1 MKLNYI
7 KTYLAVV
14 ILSFGMTS
22 CLDDLDQTPLDPD
35 SSTELDVFANE
46 QEAKGALAKLYAAL
60 ALTGQQG
67 PDGNPDIGGIDEG
80 TSQFTRMHYTHQ
92 VLTTDEAVVGWG
104 DPGLPDFHAM
114 SWGAGNDFV
123 TGLWFRLAQE
133 VSFTNSFID
142 KAGQLDSQ
150 EVTHFIAEARFLR
163 AYAYSVLLDVY
174 GDVPIVTQVS
184 SELPMQNSR
193 VEVFNFVESELLDLV
208 AGLKEPGANEY
219 GRVDK
224 AAAWA
229 LLSRMYLNAEVYTG
243 TPRYSDAVTYSEM
256 VINSSYQI
264 NMNDANGNGTAYD
277 ELFLADNDTN
287 GAQNEFIFPVRFDGI
302 NSRTYGGTTFL
313 IHGATGGDMDPAALG
328 INGGWDGMRTTK
340 ALVDKFQASQFD
352 ENGYPIAWSDK
363 RAMFYTTDHSYEIG
377 VVPNAF
383 QDGYA
388 VVKFSNLN
396 SDGAQGSDDTFTDTD
411 LALIRL
417 PEVYLNYA
425 EAVLRGGG
433 GDTGTAVNLINEL
446 RTRAY
451 GDASGNINTSSLTLD
466 FILDERAR
474 ELYWEGFRRT
484 DLIRY
489 DLFTTGNYLWPF
501 KGGVPTGTSVP
512 SYRKLFP
519 IPTDAMVAN
528 PNYVQNPG
536 Y

>member
-1 MKLNYI
+1 MKLNNI
-7 KTYLAVV
+7 KTYAAILV
-14 ILSFGMTS
+14 LSFGLSS
-22 CLDDLDQTPLDPD
+22 CLDDLDQTPTDPN
-35 SSTELDVFANE
+35 SMTELDVFADE
-46 QEAKGALAKLYAAL
+46 QAAKSALAKLYAAL
-60 ALTGQQG
+60 ALTGQEG
-67 PDGNPDIGGIDEG
+67 PAGAPDIEGIDEG

-114 SWGAGNDFV
+114 SWGSGNDFV

-142 KAGQLDSQ
+142 KASDLDSD
-150 EVTHFIAEARFLR
+150 EVNHFIAEARFLR
-163 AYAYSVLLDVY
+163 AYAYSVLLDIY
-174 GDVPIVTQVS
+174 GDVPIVTEVS
-184 SELPMQNSR
+184 ADLPSQNSR
-193 VEVFNFVESELLDLV
+193 TEVFNFVESELLDLV
-208 AGLKEPGANEY
+208 SDLKEPGTNEY

-256 VINSSYQI
+256 VINTPYQI

-313 IHGATGGDMDPAALG
+313 IHGATGGGMDATALG

-340 ALVDKFQASQFD
+340 ALVSKFQASQFN
-352 ENGYPIAWSDK
+352 ENGEPIAWTDR
-363 RAMFYTTDHSYEIG
+363 RAMFHTDGHSYEIN
-377 VVPNAF
+377 VIPNSF

-388 VVKFSNLN
+388 VVKFSNMQSN
-396 SDGAQGSDDTFTDTD
+396 GNRGSDDVFTDTD

-417 PEVYLNYA
+417 AEIHLNYA

-433 GDTGTAVNLINEL
+433 GDMGTAVNLVNEL
-446 RTRAY
+446 RTRAF
-451 GDASGNINTSSLTLD
+451 GGNSGNINASSLTLD

-489 DLFTTGNYLWPF
+489 GLFTSGSYLWPF
-501 KGGVPTGTSVP
+501 KGNVPTGTAVP
-512 SYRKLFP
+512 AYRNIFP
-519 IPTDAMVAN
+519 IPTNAMVAN
-528 PNYVQNPG
+528 PNYRQNPG